1 MWCGWLVGRLPKP
14 LVSASIFL
22 PTPCATAV
30 LLIFW
35 KRAPICVPFRAYSD
49 IPDWSTLS
57 STYISRP
64 SICRRPP
71 IHSIPW
77 KSPPSLTANP
87 PRPPPNNHPPP
98 PQRHPQLTP
107 PSPPLHPQP

>member
-1 MWCGWLVGRLPKP
+1 MWCGWFVGGLPKP

-35 KRAPICVPFRAYSD
+35 KRAPICVPFRSYSD

-64 SICRRPP
+64 NICRRSP
-71 IHSIPW
+71 IHP
-77 KSPPSLTANP
+77 T
-87 PRPPPNNHPPP
+87 PRHFPPPLPPHPPP
-98 PQRHPQLTP
+98 PPTQKIP
-107 PSPPLHPQP
+107 PPPLPLAPPPP